1 MTMYDVILDI
11 CNTKTNSL
19 ARDIRWGDVTPSTF
33 MLQRWVS
40 MTNVANATLVG
51 ATTNH
56 VAKVLTPEMTYAVL
70 STMATKA
77 PYKFRYMKPD
87 RKKSPVTKKVDEPQD
102 INNELLGND
111 KMYAEQ
117 FVKSL
122 I

>member
-19 ARDIRWGDVTPSTF
+19 ARDIRWEDVTPSTF

-87 RKKSPVTKKVDEPQD
+87 RKKSPVTKKVEESQD
-102 INNELLGND
+102 VNNELLGND